1 MISKDAERLAH
12 EISIRTQEARISV
25 FAFRGMGQLGL
36 PHAKNQEAQTWE
48 ESFKRGFARA
58 EELAAFSGQ
67 KDSFDRFCEDQVKQL
82 TEKSVTAFEAA
93 LDAASLIFSH
103 SLLDTAAFDWCRVC
117 ALACPDDFMPYIA
130 NRQFSLAEVQATS
143 FSELREKAIGRH
155 LEKLERK
162 SLLKKLDVLFA
173 LCHPPPSF
181 SPSGF
186 QNYSYDR
193 KRIVDLDTLRHDYV
207 HRGWVGGRLPQGDDD
222 LVFLSNTTTF
232 LFHLVTQRY
241 GIRLDPDV
249 YVAALKTNAAR
260 P

>member
-1 MISKDAERLAH
+1 MQKTKRLGRGSKNLNVASRE
-12 EISIRTQEARISV
+12 
-25 FAFRGMGQLGL
+25 
-36 PHAKNQEAQTWE
+36 
-48 ESFKRGFARA
+48 
-58 EELAAFSGQ
+58 Q
-67 KDSFDRFCEDQVKQL
+67 KKWLRSPQNDSLDRYIEDQTRQM

-117 ALACPDDFMPYIA
+117 ALASPDDFMPYID
-130 NRQFSLAEVQATS
+130 NRKFTLAEVQAAS

-155 LEKLERK
+155 LKTLERE
-162 SLLKKLDVLFA
+162 SLLKKLDILFA
-173 LCHPPPSF
+173 LCRPPPIL
-181 SPSGF
+181 

-222 LVFLSNTTTF
+222 LAFLSNTTTF

-241 GIRLDPDV
+241 GIRLDPN
-249 YVAALKTNAAR
+249 ALVGAFPAQ
-260 P
+260 